1 MISRNAADYIMKYLY
16 HYPYSGR
23 LEDTAI
29 DLSWRVPTCPY
40 SEVLQYRTRLTL
52 DRSGAIFV
60 QMEQMSDWSGFQRK
74 FFRNFFLLK
83 TTQNVRPND
92 LDIDD
97 FYRPLELK
105 NSRV

>member
-1 MISRNAADYIMKYLY
+1 
-16 HYPYSGR
+16 
-23 LEDTAI
+23 
-29 DLSWRVPTCPY
+29 
-40 SEVLQYRTRLTL
+40 
-52 DRSGAIFV
+52 
-60 QMEQMSDWSGFQRK
+60 MEQMSDWSGFQRK